1 MALARRPANRPHG
14 YTVDEVARFLQ
25 YDSAAVRYWLRTG
38 HLAGTIDEYI
48 GDWRVS
54 AADLISFLRQSSE
67 PMPTGVPHHP
77 VVTQLPLTV
86 PAGMRK
92 APVWLVPQPDGP
104 DDEAES
110 TDAIAGSRGRQQV
123 GD

>member
-1 MALARRPANRPHG
+1 MMALARRTADRPHG

-38 HLAGTIDEYI
+38 HMVGTLDPHS

-54 AADLISFLRQSSE
+54 AAELISFLRQSAE
-67 PMPTGVPHHP
+67 PMPTGAPHHP
-77 VVTQLPLTV
+77 VVTQLPPTV
-86 PAGMRK
+86 PAGMRV
-92 APVWLVPQPDGP
+92 APVWLVPLPDA
-104 DDEAES
+104 DEEADA
-110 TDAIAGSRGRQQV
+110 TDTIAGSRRGPHV